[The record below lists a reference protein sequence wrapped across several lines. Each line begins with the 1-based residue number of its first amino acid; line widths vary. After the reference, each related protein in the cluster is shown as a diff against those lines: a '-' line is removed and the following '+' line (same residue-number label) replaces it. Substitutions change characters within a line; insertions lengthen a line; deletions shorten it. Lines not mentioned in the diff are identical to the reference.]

1 MLLSANLQVRG
12 GFANEM
18 IRRKA
23 VAELV
28 SCLQAEPYNL
38 TAAEAKKLSRR
49 QRPST
54 GGRSIRI

>member
-38 TAAEAKKLSRR
+38 TAAEAKRPSRR